1 MAELGFKLSDFPRG
15 SVHKESTYNVED
27 VSSILIQEDS
37 LEKGMVTRSSIL
49 AWKIPWTE
57 EPGRLQSMGSQ
68 RVGHD

>member
-37 LEKGMVTRSSIL
+37 LEKGMVTCSSIP
-49 AWKIPWTE
+49 A
-57 EPGRLQSMGSQ
+57 
-68 RVGHD
+68 